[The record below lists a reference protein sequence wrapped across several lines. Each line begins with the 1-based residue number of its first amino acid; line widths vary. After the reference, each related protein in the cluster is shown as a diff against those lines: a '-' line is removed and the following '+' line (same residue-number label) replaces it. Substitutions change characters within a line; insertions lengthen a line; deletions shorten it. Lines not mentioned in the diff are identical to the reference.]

1 MRELNR
7 VRNEVEE
14 HNRRYY
20 VLDAPTVSD
29 EEYDRLF
36 RRLHELEG
44 QYPELRSPTS
54 PTQRMGAPPA
64 EKFET
69 VRHSIPMR
77 SLDNAMTPEQ
87 LLDFDDRVRRIL
99 SVDEPVEYVVE
110 PKLDGVAVEVV
121 YVDGDLRLASTRGDG
136 VNGEDVTAN
145 VRTIRAV
152 RLRIGRTGR
161 RARPV
166 PRRLEVR
173 GEVIFPRAAFE
184 KLNAERL
191 RAGEP
196 LFANARNAAA
206 GSLRQ
211 LDSRITA
218 RRPLDIFF
226 HSAGRIEGA
235 AFETHEEFLD
245 ALRAWGLKI
254 NPLNRRSRDA
264 RAVIE
269 YHREVA
275 AARESLPYEV
285 DGVVAKVNRL
295 DLQHRLGEVSRS
307 PRWAIAFKFKAQ
319 QGTTTVKGIVPSVG
333 RTGIVTPVAEL
344 APVVVGGVTI
354 SSASLHNMD
363 EVERKD
369 VRIGDTIVVKR
380 AGDVIPYVVKVLREA
395 RKGNE
400 RRFRMPARCP
410 ECESPVLREEG
421 AAAYRCIGMQCPAKR
436 REVLR
441 HFASKNAL
449 NIDGLGEKLVE
460 QLVERGLVKDV
471 GDLYGVTTAQL
482 VPLDR
487 MGRKSAENLV
497 GAIEQSKQTT
507 LARLINGLG
516 IPNVGE
522 HLAAVLAEEFGS
534 IDALQDASEEALLAV
549 HEIGPETAAEIRA
562 FFGLKQNRQIVARLL
577 RVGVKPVAERRK
589 RAGPLQGKVFV
600 LTGALSISR
609 DEVLRRLRERGGK
622 IAGSVSRNTDYVV
635 IGADPGAKAEKA
647 RRQGAT
653 VLDEKQLGQLLAGA

>member
-7 VRNEVEE
+7 LRNEVEE

-20 VLDAPTVSD
+20 VLDVPTVSD

-36 RRLHELEG
+36 RRLRELEE
-44 QYPELRSPTS
+44 QHPELRSPTS
-54 PTQRMGAPPA
+54 PTQRVGAPPA

-99 SVDEPVEYVVE
+99 GGDEPVEYVVE
-110 PKLDGVAVEVV
+110 PKLDGVAVEIV
-121 YVDGDLRLASTRGDG
+121 YVDGDLHLASTRGDG

-152 RLRIGRTGR
+152 RLRIARAGR
-161 RARPV
+161 RARPM
-166 PRRLEVR
+166 PPRLEVR

-191 RAGEP
+191 RVGESP
-196 LFANARNAAA
+196 FANARNAAA

-235 AFETHEEFLD
+235 AFETHWEFLE
-245 ALRAWGLKI
+245 ALQAWGLKI

-264 RAVIE
+264 QAVIE

-275 AARESLPYEV
+275 AARASLPYEA

-295 DLQHRLGEVSRS
+295 DLQERLGEVSRS

-319 QGTTTVKGIVPSVG
+319 QGTTTVKDIVPSVG

-363 EVERKD
+363 EVVRKD
-369 VRIGDTIVVKR
+369 VRIRDTIVVER
-380 AGDVIPYVVKVLREA
+380 AGDVIPYVVEVLREA

-410 ECESPVLREEG
+410 ECNSPVLREEG

-471 GDLYGVTTAQL
+471 GDLYGVTSAQL
-482 VPLDR
+482 ELLDR

-534 IDALQDASEEALLAV
+534 IDALQDASEDALLAV
-549 HEIGPETAAEIRA
+549 HEIGPETAAEIRV
-562 FFGLKQNRQIVARLL
+562 FFGLTQNRQIVTRLL
-577 RVGVKPVAERRK
+577 KAGVKPVVERRK
-589 RAGPLQGKVFV
+589 RVGPLQGKVFV

-609 DEVLRRLRERGGK
+609 DEMLRRLREYGAK

-635 IGADPGAKAEKA
+635 VGTDPGAKAEKA
-647 RRQGAT
+647 RRLGVT
-653 VLDEKQLGQLLAGA
+653 VLDEKQLDRLLADG